1 MKPMYI
7 MYAVEIL
14 IIALIFYPILRFVRG
29 TRGAGVLK
37 GLFFAA
43 LSGGFIVLI
52 AGEVFRLE
60 RLSALVRTFLQF
72 GVIGFLIIFQPE
84 IRRGLIQLG
93 ENRFWRIFERSKT
106 STANEVI
113 DAAVRLSASRVGAII
128 AIERGVG
135 LRAVV
140 ETGVPLD
147 AEVSSALIMTTFWPG
162 SPLHDKGMVIQ
173 HNRIVAASC
182 IFPLT
187 EDPNLSAELGT
198 RHRAAIGLSEESDAL
213 VVVVS
218 EETGTISLALN
229 GKLHRD
235 LDREKL
241 QKVFAAIDRGDDEL
255 ELGVGGAH
263 A

>member
-1 MKPMYI
+1 MKPTYI
-7 MYAVEIL
+7 IEIVL
-14 IIALIFYPILRFVRG
+14 MALIYYPVLQFVRG

-37 GLFFAA
+37 GLGLAVI
-43 LSGGFIVLI
+43 SGGFIVLI
-52 AGEVFRLE
+52 AGQVFQLD
-60 RLSALVRTFLQF
+60 RLSALAKIFLQF

-84 IRRGLIQLG
+84 IRRGLIRLG
-93 ENRFWRIFERSKT
+93 ENRFLGLFERSKT

-128 AIERGVG
+128 ALERDVG
-135 LRAVV
+135 LRAVA

-182 IFPLT
+182 VFPLT
-187 EDPNLSAELGT
+187 ESSDLSAELGT

-213 VVVVS
+213 VLVVS
-218 EETGTISLALN
+218 EETGTISVALN
-229 GKLHRD
+229 GTLHRN
-235 LDREKL
+235 LDRDKL
-241 QKVFAAIDRGDDEL
+241 QKLFAAVGRGEEEISL
-255 ELGVGGAH
+255 EMGAEGE
-263 A
+263 